1 MVTQQAPQLDEAKL
15 QAFMGRVVG
24 DFGATLSTALAVIG
38 DRLGLYKALAAAGPL
53 SAAELAAH
61 TGTSERYVREWLINQ
76 AAGGYVEYDAAT
88 GRFSLPPEQ
97 AAALADES
105 GPYFM
110 GGGFQLVSAMIAA
123 EPRIRTAFRTGEGMG
138 WGEHDAGLF
147 EGTERFFR
155 PGYLGNL
162 VGAWIPALDGVEEKL
177 RRGCSVADI
186 GCGHGAATII
196 MAQAFPASRFWG
208 FDSHAPS
215 IARARQAAAEAG
227 VAARARFEVA
237 DAVTYPA
244 PLSGYDLIAHFDC
257 LHDMGDPVGACTH
270 ALRSLAADGTV
281 LIVEPMAGERIEEN
295 FNPVGRV
302 FSGASTLCCTPNA
315 LAQGG
320 AALGT
325 IATEAQLRA
334 VVTSAGF
341 TRFRRAAQTPVNRVF
356 EARP

>member
-1 MVTQQAPQLDEAKL
+1 MATQQAARLDEAKL

-38 DRLGLYKALAAAGPL
+38 DRLGLYRTMADAGPL
-53 SAAELAAH
+53 SAAELATR
-61 TGTSERYVREWLINQ
+61 TGTAERYVREWLVNQ
-76 AAGGYVEYDAAT
+76 AAGGYVEYDAET

-97 AAALADES
+97 AAALANEA

-110 GGGFQLVSAMIAA
+110 GGGFQLVSAMVKA
-123 EPRIRTAFRTGEGMG
+123 EPRIREAFRTGAGMR
-138 WGEHDAGLF
+138 WDEHDAGLF

-162 VGAWIPALDGVEEKL
+162 VTAWIPALDGVGEKL
-177 RRGCSVADI
+177 QRGAAVADI
-186 GCGHGAATII
+186 GCGHGASTII
-196 MAQAFPASRFWG
+196 MARAFPMSRFHG

-215 IARARQAAAEAG
+215 IERARQAATAAG
-227 VAARARFEVA
+227 VADRVSFAVA
-237 DAVTYPA
+237 DAAGYPA
-244 PLSGYDLIAHFDC
+244 PLSGYDLLAYFDC
-257 LHDMGDPVGACTH
+257 LHDMGDPIGACGH
-270 ALRSLAADGTV
+270 ARQSLATDGTV
-281 LIVEPMAGERIEEN
+281 LIVEPMAGERVEDN

-325 IATEAQLRA
+325 IATDEQLRA
-334 VVTSAGF
+334 VVTAAGF
-341 TRFRRAAQTPVNRVF
+341 TRFRRAAQTPVNRIF

>member
-1 MVTQQAPQLDEAKL
+1 
-15 QAFMGRVVG
+15 
-24 DFGATLSTALAVIG
+24 
-38 DRLGLYKALAAAGPL
+38 
-53 SAAELAAH
+53 
-61 TGTSERYVREWLINQ
+61 
-76 AAGGYVEYDAAT
+76 
-88 GRFSLPPEQ
+88 
-97 AAALADES
+97 
-105 GPYFM
+105 
-110 GGGFQLVSAMIAA
+110 
-123 EPRIRTAFRTGEGMG
+123 
-138 WGEHDAGLF
+138 
-147 EGTERFFR
+147 
-155 PGYLGNL
+155 
-162 VGAWIPALDGVEEKL
+162 
-177 RRGCSVADI
+177 
-186 GCGHGAATII
+186 
-196 MAQAFPASRFWG
+196 
-208 FDSHAPS
+208 
-215 IARARQAAAEAG
+215 
-227 VAARARFEVA
+227 VA

-257 LHDMGDPVGACTH
+257 LHDMGDPAGACTH

-341 TRFRRAAQTPVNRVF
+341 TRFRRAAETPVNRVF